1 LSRHSPLSPETV
13 ATIRNSPESN
23 AAMAREFG
31 ISKQT
36 VSQIRLGN
44 IHKVKTEREDGKLRA
59 SRAEGRTPTHQQ
71 AAAVRAILMRPPTE
85 SHLAAATALGVSR
98 ETVRKV
104 RFGLQWPEVLPH
116 LERLEITKQG
126 AYCYRCVHWSSAGD
140 GYCSLGVPEAAL
152 EGHLYARGCGAF
164 YSAHKK

>member
-1 LSRHSPLSPETV
+1 LSRHSPLSPEVV

-23 AAMAREFG
+23 AAMARQFG
-31 ISKQT
+31 IAKQT

-44 IHKVKTEREDGKLRA
+44 IHKVKTEREDGKVRG

-71 AAAVRAILMRPPTE
+71 VAVVRAILMRPATE
-85 SHLAAATALGVSR
+85 SHLAAATALGLSR
-98 ETVRKV
+98 DTVRKV

-116 LERLEITKQG
+116 LERLEIAKQG
-126 AYCYRCVHWSSAGD
+126 AYCYRCVHWSSTGD
-140 GYCSLGVPEAAL
+140 GCCSLGFPEATID
-152 EGHLYARGCGAF
+152 GHLYARGCGA